1 QVESAS
7 IDKQDHAANA
17 CGQIGETVA
26 LDEAVQIGMEY
37 AKKHGDTLVIVTA
50 DHAHSSQIIE
60 ADVVSPGLT
69 QALLTKD
76 GSVMAVNYGN
86 SESDSQEHTGAQ
98 LRVAAYGPGAANVV
112 GLTDQT
118 DLFFTMRDAME
129 LK

>member
-1 QVESAS
+1 MWS
-7 IDKQDHAANA
+7 HR
-17 CGQIGETVA
+17 
-26 LDEAVQIGMEY
+26 
-37 AKKHGDTLVIVTA
+37 
-50 DHAHSSQIIE
+50 
-60 ADVVSPGLT
+60 LT
-69 QALLTKD
+69 QAPLTKD

-98 LRVAAYGPGAANVV
+98 LRGGIRSGAGECG